1 MPRHYRSSNVFL
13 KPDPKYSSRLL
24 SKFINCFMVGGKKT
38 TAENMVYGAL
48 DILKKR
54 FPDQN
59 ELDTFLA
66 ALNNIK
72 PHVEVRS
79 RRVGGAT
86 YQVPVQV
93 SRARQTALAIRWI
106 RETSRARKGKPMA
119 TRLADE
125 LSDAYKGE
133 GNAVK
138 KRENVHRMADANK
151 AFAHYASW

>member
-1 MPRHYRSSNVFL
+1 MPRHYRSNNVFL
-13 KPDPKYSSRLL
+13 KPDPKFQSRLL
-24 SKFINCFMVGGKKT
+24 SKFINCFMEGGKKT
-38 TAENMVYGAL
+38 VTEKAVYGAL
-48 DILKKR
+48 GILKQR
-54 FPDQN
+54 FPDQS
-59 ELDTFLA
+59 ELDVFLA

-93 SRARQTALAIRWI
+93 TRARQTALAIRWV
-106 RETSRARKGKPMA
+106 REAARGRKGKPLSQ
-119 TRLADE
+119 RLADE

-151 AFAHYASW
+151 AFAHYAAW